1 MIWFKFICLK
11 NALLVYFFCVLSIKV
26 EFQVQKMKR
35 VINYVFRS
43 YVETFKHVPPGA
55 MY

>member
-1 MIWFKFICLK
+1 MKKF
-11 NALLVYFFCVLSIKV
+11 F
-26 EFQVQKMKR
+26 
-35 VINYVFRS
+35 NYVFRC

>member
-1 MIWFKFICLK
+1 
-11 NALLVYFFCVLSIKV
+11 
-26 EFQVQKMKR
+26 MKK

>member
-1 MIWFKFICLK
+1 
-11 NALLVYFFCVLSIKV
+11 
-26 EFQVQKMKR
+26 MKKI
-35 VINYVFRS
+35 VNYVFRS

>member
-1 MIWFKFICLK
+1 MRKI
-11 NALLVYFFCVLSIKV
+11 IK
-26 EFQVQKMKR
+26 
-35 VINYVFRS
+35 YVFRS

>member
-1 MIWFKFICLK
+1 
-11 NALLVYFFCVLSIKV
+11 
-26 EFQVQKMKR
+26 MKR
-35 VINYVFRS
+35 ILKHVFRA

>member
-1 MIWFKFICLK
+1 
-11 NALLVYFFCVLSIKV
+11 
-26 EFQVQKMKR
+26 MKR
-35 VINYVFRS
+35 IFKHVFRS

>member
-1 MIWFKFICLK
+1 
-11 NALLVYFFCVLSIKV
+11 
-26 EFQVQKMKR
+26 MKR
-35 VINYVFRS
+35 IFKHVFRA

>member
-1 MIWFKFICLK
+1 
-11 NALLVYFFCVLSIKV
+11 
-26 EFQVQKMKR
+26 MKK
-35 VINYVFRS
+35 IFNYVFRS